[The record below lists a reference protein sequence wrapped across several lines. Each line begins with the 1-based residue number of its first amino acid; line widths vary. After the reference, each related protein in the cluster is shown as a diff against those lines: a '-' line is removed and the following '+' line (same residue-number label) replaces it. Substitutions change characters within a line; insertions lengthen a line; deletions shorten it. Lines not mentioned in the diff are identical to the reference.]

1 MVYQKCNIEQM
12 ELYIAITIDV
22 CIQPLY
28 KIDDVFFQDT

>member
-1 MVYQKCNIEQM
+1 M

-22 CIQPLY
+22 CIHIHQPLY